1 MIHSTIT
8 RRTLLGTAAA
18 GAGLLASPA
27 VLRAQAPRVL
37 KISHQ
42 FPGGTP
48 EQGDARDRICR
59 RFAAEVEKRTGGSL
73 TAQVYPGSSLMKTLA
88 QFSAVRKGALDM
100 SLVPLSYA
108 GGEVVEANL
117 ALMPALVSSY
127 EQAAKWRTARI
138 GEELSKTLSDKGV
151 IIVTW
156 VWQSGAVASR
166 VGPILVP
173 TDVKGVK
180 IRGGGR
186 EMDMMFQAAGGIVST
201 MPSSE
206 MYIGMQTGALEAAVS
221 ASTSL
226 ISFRL
231 DELTKNLTAGRGRS
245 FWFILEPLII
255 SKATFDALSPE
266 QQKAVR
272 EVGLELEAFSFA
284 LAKHDDED
292 ITKIY
297 GARGAKVHDLTP
309 EHIEKWRELAR
320 ETAWK
325 DFAGKNARCA
335 ELLKLGEQV
344 G

>member
-1 MIHSTIT
+1 MMIT

-18 GAGLLASPA
+18 GTGLLACPA
-27 VLRAQAPRVL
+27 ILRAQAPRVL
-37 KISHQ
+37 KLSHQ
-42 FPGGTP
+42 FPGGTL
-48 EQGDARDRICR
+48 EEGDARDRICR
-59 RFAAEVEKRTGGSL
+59 RFALDIEKRTGGSL
-73 TAQVYPGSSLMKTLA
+73 TVQVYPNSSLMKTLA
-88 QFSAVRKGALDM
+88 QFSAVRKGALDL

-117 ALMPALVSSY
+117 GLMPALVSSY
-127 EQAAKWRTARI
+127 DQAAKWRTARI
-138 GEELSKTLSDKGV
+138 GEELAKALSDKGV

-156 VWQSGAVASR
+156 IWQSGGIASR
-166 VGPILVP
+166 VHPILVP

-186 EMDMMFQAAGGIVST
+186 EMDMMFSSAGGIVST

-231 DELTKNLTAGRGRS
+231 DEMTKNLTAGRGRS

-255 SKATFDALSPE
+255 SKATFDALTPE

-284 LAKHDDED
+284 AARHDDEE
-292 ITKIY
+292 ITRIY
-297 GARGAKVHDLTP
+297 AARGAKIHDLTG
-309 EHIEKWRELAR
+309 EHIDKWRELAR

-325 DFAGKNARCA
+325 DFAGKSARTA
-335 ELLKLGEQV
+335 ELLKLAEQV
-344 G
+344 P

>member
-1 MIHSTIT
+1 MIT
-8 RRTLLGTAAA
+8 RRSLLATAAT
-18 GAGLLASPA
+18 GAGLIACPA
-27 VLRAQAPRVL
+27 VLRAQSPRIL
-37 KISHQ
+37 KLSHQ
-42 FPGGTP
+42 FPGGTID
-48 EQGDARDRICR
+48 QGDARDRIAR
-59 RFAAEVEKRTGGSL
+59 RFGQAVEQRTGGSL
-73 TAQVYPGSSLMKTLA
+73 QVQVYPTSSLMKTLA

-108 GGEVVEANL
+108 GGEVVETNL

-151 IIVTW
+151 IILTW
-156 VWQSGAVASR
+156 IWQSGAVASR
-166 VGPILVP
+166 VKPILEP
-173 TDVKGVK
+173 ADVKGVK

-231 DELTKNLTAGRGRS
+231 DEMTKNLTAGRGRS
-245 FWFILEPLII
+245 FWFILEPLIL
-255 SKATFDALSPE
+255 SKATFDALTPE
-266 QQKAVR
+266 QQRAVR
-272 EVGLELEAFSFA
+272 DVGQEMEAFSFEA
-284 LAKHDDED
+284 AKADDEE
-292 ITKIY
+292 IVKVY
-297 GARGAKVHDLTP
+297 AARGATVHDLTDA
-309 EHIEKWRELAR
+309 HIAKWKDLAR
-320 ETAWK
+320 DTAWK

-335 ELLKLGEQV
+335 ELLKLAEQV
-344 G
+344 A

>member
-1 MIHSTIT
+1 MIT

-18 GAGLLASPA
+18 GTGLLACPA
-27 VLRAQAPRVL
+27 ILRAQAPRVL
-37 KISHQ
+37 KLSHQ
-42 FPGGTP
+42 FPGGTL
-48 EQGDARDRICR
+48 EEGDARDRICR
-59 RFAAEVEKRTGGSL
+59 RFALDIEKRTGGSL
-73 TAQVYPGSSLMKTLA
+73 TVQVYPNSSLMKTLA
-88 QFSAVRKGALDM
+88 QFSAVRKGALDL

-117 ALMPALVSSY
+117 GLMPALVSSY
-127 EQAAKWRTARI
+127 DQAAKWRTARI
-138 GEELSKTLSDKGV
+138 GEELAKALSDKGV

-156 VWQSGAVASR
+156 IWQSGGIASR
-166 VGPILVP
+166 VHPILVP

-186 EMDMMFQAAGGIVST
+186 EMDMMFSSAGGIVST

-231 DELTKNLTAGRGRS
+231 DEMTKNLTAGRGRS

-255 SKATFDALSPE
+255 SKATFDALTPE

-284 LAKHDDED
+284 AARHDDEE
-292 ITKIY
+292 ITRIY
-297 GARGAKVHDLTP
+297 AARGAKIHDLTG
-309 EHIEKWRELAR
+309 EHIDKWRELAR

-325 DFAGKNARCA
+325 DFAGKSARTA
-335 ELLKLGEQV
+335 ELLKLAEQV
-344 G
+344 P